1 MRPRYGAGGLVKQDP
16 TELLE
21 SVLDT
26 GRRAVK
32 DAAAPIASVG
42 LANQGETVL
51 AWDPG
56 SGRPLTLAI
65 VWQDRRSVGVCER
78 LARARGPAEGDH
90 RPFARPVLCRTEDD
104 VAARAPHD
112 RWCRDNDRRMA
123 RPPTDGCVR
132 HDAST
137 ASRTM
142 LLDLDRLEWS
152 AEAVEIFGLAEQ
164 NLPRIAGCAEP
175 VGETTSFGPTP
186 LPPTGLAVDQQ
197 AALFAEGCL
206 GPGDA
211 KCTYG
216 TGAFLLANV
225 GTTALRSSN
234 GLAASVAWLVGDT
247 ASYCLD
253 GQVYTV
259 GSALRWLADLG
270 VISGPEEIDALGST
284 VPDADGVTLVPALA
298 GLAAPSW
305 QPDARASITGLGLE
319 TTRAHL
325 VRALVDGIALLVA
338 ELAGAVASDLRQ
350 LLSVLRVDGGL
361 TASRLLMQTQAD
373 VLQIPVEVFATP
385 DATALGVAA
394 FARLGVDPTA
404 TPADVVGR
412 SQPAAVYEPQ
422 ISADEAA
429 ARVGRFRDW
438 RHTGSPLWSPAS
450 SRTGPPHRR
459 PCPCASSHR
468 SCGSRRT
475 ASGARARLRCSAAS
489 RS

>member
-1 MRPRYGAGGLVKQDP
+1 MSASGWREHAGRLKEITGLSLDP
-16 TELLE
+16 YF
-21 SVLDT
+21 
-26 GRRAVK
+26 
-32 DAAAPIASVG
+32 AAPKMTWLREHLTIDGVV
-42 LANQGETVL
+42 TTTD
-51 AWDPG
+51 AWLVHQ
-56 SGRPLTLAI
+56 LTGAF
-65 VWQDRRSVGVCER
+65 V
-78 LARARGPAEGDH
+78 
-90 RPFARPVLCRTEDD
+90 T
-104 VAARAPHD
+104 
-112 RWCRDNDRRMA
+112 
-123 RPPTDGCVR
+123 
-132 HDAST
+132 DAST

-142 LLDLDRLEWS
+142 LLELDRLEWS
-152 AEAVEIFGLAEQ
+152 AEAVEIFGLAEK

-186 LPPTGLAVDQQ
+186 LPLTGLAVDQQ

-206 GPGDA
+206 GPEDA

-350 LLSVLRVDGGL
+350 PLSVLRVDGGL

-422 ISADEAA
+422 ISTDE
-429 ARVGRFRDW
+429 RRRES
-438 RHTGSPLWSPAS
+438 TGSGTGGTPARRSGRPLP
-450 SRTGPPHRR
+450 RGR
-459 PCPCASSHR
+459 
-468 SCGSRRT
+468 GRRT
-475 ASGARARLRCSAAS
+475 ADRAPARRATAHVDRAEPRRELERGSAARPLHVPDGPPVVVRLS
-489 RS
+489 